1 LKEKEQIEKCTAEIF
16 LKLYNEKYS
25 ETFSIQ
31 SISDAPDV
39 KCKNSEGIELNL
51 EITLTE
57 DKKNDIAA
65 LLGRANDRSIESLR
79 QHIEKVKNKEA
90 SVWDRVSCLSE
101 EPLENLLK
109 KIENKLLKDYGPDA
123 ALVIRDTSGTEW
135 DWKDMT
141 PKINSEIRN
150 ILSQQN
156 LNTPYN
162 KGIWLVSSDGRELFQ
177 LFK

>member
-1 LKEKEQIEKCTAEIF
+1 MKEKEQIEKCTAEIF

-79 QHIEKVKNKEA
+79 QHIEK
-90 SVWDRVSCLSE
+90 
-101 EPLENLLK
+101 LK
-109 KIENKLLKDYGPDA
+109 IKRQVFGIEFLAFLKSHSK
-123 ALVIRDTSGTEW
+123 TS
-135 DWKDMT
+135 
-141 PKINSEIRN
+141 
-150 ILSQQN
+150 
-156 LNTPYN
+156 
-162 KGIWLVSSDGRELFQ
+162 
-177 LFK
+177 

>member
-1 LKEKEQIEKCTAEIF
+1 MKEKEQIEKCTAELF
-16 LKLYNEKYS
+16 VKLYNEKYS

-39 KCKNSEGIELNL
+39 KCKNYEGAELNL

-65 LLGRANDRSIESLR
+65 LLGRANDRSIESLKE
-79 QHIEKVKNKEA
+79 HIKKVNNKEA

-101 EPLENLLK
+101 EPRQKLLK
-109 KIENKLLKDYGPDA
+109 KIEDKLLKDYGPDV
-123 ALVIRDTSGTEW
+123 ALVVRDTSGAVW
-135 DWKDMT
+135 DWKDLI
-141 PKINSEIRN
+141 PKINTEIGN

-156 LNTPYN
+156 LNNPYD
-162 KGIWLVSSDGRELFQ
+162 KGVWLISSDGRELFS
-177 LFK
+177 LFN